1 MSWQSFLYIGTRFM
15 SLADKLIMPKKL
27 LVAAYVMMLTLWV
40 AIGLEYFTDWATFK
54 LVKTVFYFLVLE
66 YVWTSVRRE
75 FFSSESK

>member
-1 MSWQSFLYIGTRFM
+1 M

-40 AIGLEYFTDWATFK
+40 AIGLEYFTDWPTFK

-75 FFSSESK
+75 FFSSERK